1 MNLFEKVIYFLQA
14 TMNTP
19 KPYGLFHI
27 VCITLL
33 ILFTYFSSLK
43 LRNKSDKTIR
53 KIILFIWIIMFTLEI
68 YKQIIMSFD
77 YKNNI
82 ATWEYPWYIF
92 PYQLCSTPLY
102 LLPIVALSKNSKFRD
117 SIISFLCTYS
127 LLGGLATYIVPSSVF
142 SSFIGINIQT
152 MIHHGLQ
159 ISLGVLLSV
168 YYKNKLN
175 NSFFI
180 KGIYVF
186 MITTSLAIIL
196 NLLVPT
202 FTSKEFNMFYLSPYY
217 SFKIPLLNIETS
229 NIPYPLYLF
238 TYLSLLTI
246 ASLIIF
252 KIQYRLMHK
261 GVTTNE

>member
-1 MNLFEKVIYFLQA
+1 M
-14 TMNTP
+14 
-19 KPYGLFHI
+19 
-27 VCITLL
+27 
-33 ILFTYFSSLK
+33 
-43 LRNKSDKTIR
+43 
-53 KIILFIWIIMFTLEI
+53 
-68 YKQIIMSFD
+68 
-77 YKNNI
+77 
-82 ATWEYPWYIF
+82 
-92 PYQLCSTPLY
+92 
-102 LLPIVALSKNSKFRD
+102 
-117 SIISFLCTYS
+117 
-127 LLGGLATYIVPSSVF
+127 LGGLAIYIVPSSVF
-142 SSFIGINIQT
+142 SSLIGINIQT
-152 MIHHGLQ
+152 MILHGLQ
-159 ISLGVLLSV
+159 IYLGVLLSV

-186 MITTSLAIIL
+186 MITTYLAITL

-217 SFKIPLLNIETS
+217 SFKIPLLNIETR